1 MKEGNQKRRFIIQE
15 LSREET
21 KDYFYSIDKTDKT
34 FLKKY
39 KNILNYICLLF
50 FYFNDNKNIISHI
63 ILNNGV
69 IYKIKFTPGNL
80 LYNAKFNCYE
90 ICLK

>member
-1 MKEGNQKRRFIIQE
+1 MKEGNQKRRFFIQE
-15 LSREET
+15 LSLEES
-21 KDYFYSIDKTDKT
+21 KDYYHSIYETDKT

-39 KNILNYICLLF
+39 KKILNFNCLLF
-50 FYFNDNKNIISHI
+50 FYFNDRKNVISHI
-63 ILNNGV
+63 ILDNGV